1 MKRVAVVN
9 LGCPKNQVDSEIIAG
24 LLSSKFVLVPSPEDA
39 EVIIVNTCGFIEDAK
54 KESLEVI
61 FEMTELKNRGICEK
75 LYVIGCLAQRYGKE
89 LLEEIPELDGVLGDG
104 DLVKTVDLIAEHNDK
119 KINDKKI
126 YTNKKIQDFIYS
138 GDMPRKRFGPEYFAY
153 LKIAEG
159 CDNCC
164 SYCAIPQIKGRYRSR
179 TIESIV
185 KEAQKLVN
193 DGVKEIALVAQDTTR
208 YGLDYYGK
216 LKLSE
221 LLKELVKIEG
231 LEWIRLLYCYPDAVT
246 DELIETIAS
255 EPKICKY
262 VDLPLQ
268 HADNQILKKMNRRNT
283 AEEALALIAKFREVV
298 PDIFIRSTF
307 ITGFPGETER
317 QFQNLLNFVRETKLD
332 RIGVFAYSEEE
343 NTLAAKMPDQIPLP
357 IREERKNRLME
368 LQAELAYEI
377 QQKRVGKDIKAILE
391 EKISDKIWLGRT
403 EGDAPEIDGQIFLEG
418 AGCHT
423 VGDIVTARITKA
435 DSYDFEGRIL

>member
-164 SYCAIPQIKGRYRSR
+164 RYCAIPQIKGRYRSR